1 MRMQES
7 SLDREKHPMLQIC
20 KCANSGLSMIRDDEG
35 SREGLNRERKHPMPC
50 MLSLQ
55 QGGDLFLTMQD
66 G

>member
-35 SREGLNRERKHPMPC
+35 SRESLNRERKHPMHA
-50 MLSLQ
+50 
-55 QGGDLFLTMQD
+55 FFATMQRMD
-66 G
+66 DASSLG